1 VKSFVLDRYGRIVFP
16 FNFVPELDFS
26 IFDTLEDFEAV
37 VRRDFEDKARSEAEI
52 VADLEAGAYRER
64 YWLLRDLAG
73 HLFWSDRYAMTMY
86 ERRPMRWRDVPRQ
99 RADVFLPRLVDVDI
113 ASTVEALHTG
123 YRRLPSGR
131 DERTEDVVFGVLL
144 EVFRGRQT
152 AGVGIEAL
160 NPTVGEALGR
170 PDTLVCRLLDYAPD
184 YPGYSDDDILG
195 YAHPVPELEALM
207 RHAMVLH
214 DQFRWDRE
222 RAELVSIKDLAGDDV
237 VSVLHPLNADVARF
251 IRRARAGRRRP
262 RDARRPAPT
271 TRSPVAV
278 CAPVDVRARLTVMP
292 RLEALAVCKGE
303 RACTNEDLVRNAAYC
318 WSPMTADEIREK
330 TGIVQRLYTE
340 LDLEELALR
349 AARGALG
356 KSGRRPEEIG
366 AVLFCSC
373 TSTRACPSVAAWI
386 SGHLGIPQT
395 HASYDLIAACAGL
408 SYGLSEAARLMQ
420 ESGRPALVVCAEK
433 FSDKIGTVRASRMI
447 FGDSAAALVLGPAA
461 AGSPP
466 DLEVFQTYASGPM
479 SEVESI
485 IWPNPAFDNSITVY
499 GPPVRALVSRY
510 LSQMV
515 GELAALPDPDGRA
528 RSLLDAID
536 LVVPHQANKTMVT
549 DLAREAG
556 LPPERLYFN
565 IERVGNTSAAS
576 IPLALH
582 DAVRDGVIDRPLRVF
597 APGFGAGA
605 VGGYVVMRVT
615 PAMAA

>member
-1 VKSFVLDRYGRIVFP
+1 MKPFVLDRYGRIVFP
-16 FNFVPELDFS
+16 FNFLPELDFS
-26 IFDTLEDFEAV
+26 VFETLEDFETL
-37 VRRDFEDKARSEAEI
+37 VRRDFEAKARSEGEI

-64 YWLLRDLAG
+64 YRLLRDLAG

-86 ERRPMRWRDVPRQ
+86 ERRPTRWRDVPRQ
-99 RADVFLPRLVDVDI
+99 RSDVFLPRLVDVDV
-113 ASTVEALHTG
+113 ASTVDALQTG
-123 YRRLPSGR
+123 YRRLPAGS
-131 DERTEDVVFGVLL
+131 DERTEDVVFGILL
-144 EVFRGRQT
+144 EVFRGRQS

-160 NPTVGEALGR
+160 NPPVAEALGR

-195 YAHPVPELEALM
+195 YAHPVAELEALM

-222 RAELVSIKDLAGDDV
+222 RAELVSIKDLADDDV
-237 VSVLHPLNADVARF
+237 VIVLHPRNLEVARF

-262 RDARRPAPT
+262 RLATRPSPPRSPT
-271 TRSPVAV
+271 TV
-278 CAPVDVRARLTVMP
+278 CAPIDVRTRLTVMP

-303 RACTNEDLVRNAAYC
+303 RVCTNDDLVRNAAYC
-318 WSPMTADEIREK
+318 WSPMSADDIREK
-330 TGIVQRLYTE
+330 TGIVQRVYTE

-349 AARGALG
+349 AARAALV
-356 KSGRRPEEIG
+356 KSGRRPEDIG

-373 TSTRACPSVAAWI
+373 TSTRAMPSVAAWI
-386 SGHLGIPQT
+386 SGHLGILQT

-408 SYGLSEAARLMQ
+408 PYGLSEAARLMQ
-420 ESGRPALVVCAEK
+420 ESGRPTLVVCAEK

-447 FGDSAAALVLGPAA
+447 FGDSAGALVLGPAP
-461 AGSPP
+461 AGSSP

-499 GPPVRALVSRY
+499 GPEVRALVSRY
-510 LSQMV
+510 LTQMV

-549 DLAREAG
+549 SLAREAG
-556 LPPERLYFN
+556 LAPERLYFN
-565 IERVGNTSAAS
+565 IEHVGNTSAAS
-576 IPLALH
+576 IPVALH

-605 VGGYVVMRVT
+605 VGGYVVMRVA
-615 PAMAA
+615 PAIAA

>member
-1 VKSFVLDRYGRIVFP
+1 MKPFVLDRYGRIVFP
-16 FNFVPELDFS
+16 FNFLPELDFS
-26 IFDTLEDFEAV
+26 VFHTLEEFETV
-37 VRRDFEDKARSEAEI
+37 VRRDFEDKTRPEMEI
-52 VADLEAGAYRER
+52 VARLAGGDYQER

-73 HLFWSDRYAMTMY
+73 HLFWINRYAMTMY
-86 ERRPMRWRDVPRQ
+86 ERRPTRWRDVPRQ
-99 RADVFLPRLVDVDI
+99 RADVFLPRLIDVD
-113 ASTVEALHTG
+113 AGPAADALQAG
-123 YRRLPSGR
+123 YHGLPPGR
-131 DERTEDVVFGVLL
+131 DERTEDVVFGILL
-144 EVFRGRQT
+144 DVFRSRQT

-160 NPTVGEALGR
+160 NPTVGEALAR

-184 YPGYSDDDILG
+184 YPGYTDDDILG

-222 RAELVSIKDLAGDDV
+222 QAELVSVKDLADDDV
-237 VSVLHPLNADVARF
+237 VVVLHPRNAEVARF
-251 IRRARAGRRRP
+251 IRRGRSGQHRKRVAPRP
-262 RDARRPAPT
+262 LPP
-271 TRSPVAV
+271 RSPAAP
-278 CAPVDVRARLTVMP
+278 CAPVDVRARFTVMP

-318 WSPMTADEIREK
+318 WSPMTAEEIRAK

-349 AARGALG
+349 AARAALV
-356 KSGRRPEEIG
+356 KSGRQPEEIG

-386 SGHLGIPQT
+386 SGQLGILQT
-395 HASYDLIAACAGL
+395 HASYDLVAACAGL
-408 SYGLSEAARLMQ
+408 AYGLSEAARLLQ

-447 FGDSAAALVLGPAA
+447 FGDSAAALVLGPAP
-461 AGSPP
+461 AGTPP

-485 IWPNPAFDNSITVY
+485 IWPNPAFDNSITVH
-499 GPPVRALVSRY
+499 GPEVRALVSRY

-515 GELAALPDPDGRA
+515 GELSALPDPDGRA
-528 RSLLDAID
+528 RSLLEAID

-549 DLAREAG
+549 NLARGAG
-556 LPPERLYFN
+556 LPAERLYFN

-582 DAVRDGVIDRPLRVF
+582 DAVHDGVIDRPLRVF

-615 PAMAA
+615 PAIAA

>member
-1 VKSFVLDRYGRIVFP
+1 MKPFVLDRYGRIVFP

-26 IFDTLEDFEAV
+26 VFDALEDFEAV

-64 YWLLRDLAG
+64 YRLLRDLAG

-86 ERRPMRWRDVPRQ
+86 ERRPTRWRDVPRQ
-99 RADVFLPRLVDVDI
+99 RADVFLPRLVDVDV
-113 ASTVEALHTG
+113 ASTVEALQAG
-123 YRRLPSGR
+123 YRGLPTGR
-131 DERTEDVVFGVLL
+131 DERTEDVVFGILL

-152 AGVGIEAL
+152 AGVGIEAM
-160 NPTVGEALGR
+160 NPTLAEALGR

-222 RAELVSIKDLAGDDV
+222 RAELVSSKDIDPDDV
-237 VSVLHPLNADVARF
+237 VIVLHPRNADVARF

-262 RDARRPAPT
+262 HIARQPSAP
-271 TRSPVAV
+271 RSPAAV
-278 CAPVDVRARLTVMP
+278 CAPIDVRARLTVMP

-303 RACTNEDLVRNAAYC
+303 RACTNDDLVRNAAYC
-318 WSPMTADEIREK
+318 WSPMTADDIRAK

-349 AARGALG
+349 AARAALV
-356 KSGRRPEEIG
+356 KSGRQPEDIG
-366 AVLFCSC
+366 AVVFCSC

-386 SGHLGIPQT
+386 SGQLGILQT
-395 HASYDLIAACAGL
+395 HASYDLVAACAGL
-408 SYGLSEAARLMQ
+408 AYGLSEAARLMQ
-420 ESGRPALVVCAEK
+420 ENGRPVLLVCAEK

-447 FGDSAAALVLGPAA
+447 FGDSAGALVLGPAA

-499 GPPVRALVSRY
+499 GPEVRALVSRY
-510 LSQMV
+510 LAQMV
-515 GELAALPDPDGRA
+515 GELSALPDPDGRA
-528 RSLLDAID
+528 RSLLEAID

-615 PAMAA
+615 PAIAA

>member
-1 VKSFVLDRYGRIVFP
+1 MKPFVLDRYGRIVFP
-16 FNFVPELDFS
+16 FNFQPELDFS
-26 IFDTLEDFEAV
+26 VFDTLEDFETV

-52 VADLEAGAYRER
+52 VADLDAGAYRER
-64 YWLLRDLAG
+64 YALLRDLVG

-86 ERRPMRWRDVPRQ
+86 ERRPTRWRDVPRQ
-99 RADVFLPRLVDVDI
+99 RADVFLPRLVDVDV
-113 ASTVEALHTG
+113 ASTVDALHAR
-123 YRRLPSGR
+123 YRRLPPGR
-131 DERTEDVVFGVLL
+131 DERTEDVVFGILL
-144 EVFRGRQT
+144 ELFRGRQT

-160 NPTVGEALGR
+160 NPTVAEAVGR

-222 RAELVSIKDLAGDDV
+222 RAALVSLKDLADDDV
-237 VSVLHPLNADVARF
+237 VIVLHPRNAAVARF
-251 IRRARAGRRRP
+251 IRRARVGRRRP
-262 RDARRPAPT
+262 RSAPRPWVP
-271 TRSPVAV
+271 RSPAAV
-278 CAPVDVRARLTVMP
+278 CAPIDVRSRLTVMP

-303 RACTNEDLVRNAAYC
+303 RACTNDDLVRNAAYC
-318 WSPMTADEIREK
+318 WSPMTAEDIRAK

-349 AARGALG
+349 AARAALV
-356 KSGRRPEEIG
+356 KSGRGPEEIG
-366 AVLFCSC
+366 AVVFCSC

-386 SGHLGIPQT
+386 SGQLGILQT

-408 SYGLSEAARLMQ
+408 PYGLSEAARLLQ
-420 ESGRPALVVCAEK
+420 ENGRPVLLVCAEK

-447 FGDSAAALVLGPAA
+447 FGDSAGALVVGAAA

-499 GPPVRALVSRY
+499 GPQVRALVSRY
-510 LSQMV
+510 LTQMV

-528 RSLLDAID
+528 RSLLEAID

-556 LPPERLYFN
+556 LPSERLYFN

-576 IPLALH
+576 IPVALY

-615 PAMAA
+615 PAIAA

>member
-1 VKSFVLDRYGRIVFP
+1 MKPFVLDRYGRIVFP
-16 FNFVPELDFS
+16 FNFLPELDFS
-26 IFDTLEDFEAV
+26 VFHTLEEFETV
-37 VRRDFEDKARSEAEI
+37 VRRDFEDKTRPEMEI
-52 VADLEAGAYRER
+52 VARLAGGDYQER

-73 HLFWSDRYAMTMY
+73 HLFWINRYAMTMY
-86 ERRPMRWRDVPRQ
+86 ERRPTRWRDVPRQ
-99 RADVFLPRLVDVDI
+99 RADVFLPRLIDVD
-113 ASTVEALHTG
+113 AGPAADALQAG
-123 YRRLPSGR
+123 YHGLPPGR
-131 DERTEDVVFGVLL
+131 DERTEDVVFGILL
-144 EVFRGRQT
+144 DVFRSRQT

-160 NPTVGEALGR
+160 NPTVGEALAR

-184 YPGYSDDDILG
+184 YPGYTDDDILG

-222 RAELVSIKDLAGDDV
+222 QAELVSVKDLADDDV
-237 VSVLHPLNADVARF
+237 VVVLHPRNAEVARF
-251 IRRARAGRRRP
+251 IRRGRSGQHRKRVAPRP
-262 RDARRPAPT
+262 LPP
-271 TRSPVAV
+271 RSPAAP
-278 CAPVDVRARLTVMP
+278 CAPVDVRARFTVMP

-318 WSPMTADEIREK
+318 WSPMTAEEIRAK

-349 AARGALG
+349 AARAALV
-356 KSGRRPEEIG
+356 KSGRQPEEIG

-386 SGHLGIPQT
+386 SGQLGILQT
-395 HASYDLIAACAGL
+395 HASYDLVAACAGL
-408 SYGLSEAARLMQ
+408 AYGLSEAARLLQ

-447 FGDSAAALVLGPAA
+447 FGDSAGALVLGPAP
-461 AGSPP
+461 AGAPP

-499 GPPVRALVSRY
+499 GPEVRALVSRY

-515 GELAALPDPDGRA
+515 GELSALPDPDGRA
-528 RSLLDAID
+528 RSLLEAID

-549 DLAREAG
+549 NLARGAG
-556 LPPERLYFN
+556 LPAERLYFN

-582 DAVRDGVIDRPLRVF
+582 DAVHDGVIDRPLRVF

-615 PAMAA
+615 PAIAA

>member
-1 VKSFVLDRYGRIVFP
+1 MKPFVLDRYGRIVFP
-16 FNFVPELDFS
+16 FNFLPELDFS
-26 IFDTLEDFEAV
+26 VFHTLEEFETV
-37 VRRDFEDKARSEAEI
+37 VRRDFEDKTRPEMEI
-52 VADLEAGAYRER
+52 VARLAGGDYQER

-73 HLFWSDRYAMTMY
+73 HLFWINRYAMTMY
-86 ERRPMRWRDVPRQ
+86 ERRPTRWRDVPRQ
-99 RADVFLPRLVDVDI
+99 RADVFLPRLIDVD
-113 ASTVEALHTG
+113 AGPAADALQAG
-123 YRRLPSGR
+123 YHGLPPGR
-131 DERTEDVVFGVLL
+131 DERTEDVVFGILL
-144 EVFRGRQT
+144 DVFRSRQT

-160 NPTVGEALGR
+160 NPTVGEALAR

-184 YPGYSDDDILG
+184 YPGYTDDDILG

-222 RAELVSIKDLAGDDV
+222 QAELVSVKDLADDDV
-237 VSVLHPLNADVARF
+237 VVVLHPRNAEVARF
-251 IRRARAGRRRP
+251 IRRGRSGQQRKRVAPRP
-262 RDARRPAPT
+262 LPP
-271 TRSPVAV
+271 RSPAAP
-278 CAPVDVRARLTVMP
+278 CAPVDVRARFTVMP

-318 WSPMTADEIREK
+318 WSPMTAEEIRAK

-349 AARGALG
+349 AARAALV
-356 KSGRRPEEIG
+356 KSGRQPEEIG

-386 SGHLGIPQT
+386 SGQLGILQT
-395 HASYDLIAACAGL
+395 HASYDLVAACAGL
-408 SYGLSEAARLMQ
+408 AYGLSEAARLLQ

-447 FGDSAAALVLGPAA
+447 FGDSAGALVLGPAP
-461 AGSPP
+461 AGAPP

-499 GPPVRALVSRY
+499 GPEVRALVSRY

-515 GELAALPDPDGRA
+515 GELSALPDPDGRA
-528 RSLLDAID
+528 RSLLEAID

-549 DLAREAG
+549 NLARGAG
-556 LPPERLYFN
+556 LPAERLYFN

-582 DAVRDGVIDRPLRVF
+582 DAVHDGVIDRPLRVF

-615 PAMAA
+615 PAIAA

>member
-1 VKSFVLDRYGRIVFP
+1 MKPFVLDRYGRIVFP
-16 FNFVPELDFS
+16 FNFLPELDFS
-26 IFDTLEDFEAV
+26 VFHTLEEFETV
-37 VRRDFEDKARSEAEI
+37 VRRDFEDKTRPEMEI
-52 VADLEAGAYRER
+52 VARLAGGDYQER

-73 HLFWSDRYAMTMY
+73 HLFWINRYAMTMY
-86 ERRPMRWRDVPRQ
+86 ERRPTRWRDVPRQ
-99 RADVFLPRLVDVDI
+99 RADVFLPRLIDVD
-113 ASTVEALHTG
+113 AGPAADALQAG
-123 YRRLPSGR
+123 YHGLPPGR
-131 DERTEDVVFGVLL
+131 DERTEDVVFGILL
-144 EVFRGRQT
+144 DVFRSRQT

-160 NPTVGEALGR
+160 NPTVGEALAR

-184 YPGYSDDDILG
+184 YPGYTDDDILG

-222 RAELVSIKDLAGDDV
+222 QAELVSVKDLADDDV
-237 VSVLHPLNADVARF
+237 VVVLHPRNAEVARF
-251 IRRARAGRRRP
+251 IRRGRSGQHRKRVAPRP
-262 RDARRPAPT
+262 LPP
-271 TRSPVAV
+271 RSPAAP
-278 CAPVDVRARLTVMP
+278 CAPVDVRARFTVMP

-318 WSPMTADEIREK
+318 WSPMTAEEIRAK

-349 AARGALG
+349 AARAALV
-356 KSGRRPEEIG
+356 KSGRQPEEIG

-386 SGHLGIPQT
+386 SGQLGILQT
-395 HASYDLIAACAGL
+395 HASYDLVAACAGL
-408 SYGLSEAARLMQ
+408 AYGLSEAARLLQ

-447 FGDSAAALVLGPAA
+447 FGDSAGALVLGPAP
-461 AGSPP
+461 AGAPP

-499 GPPVRALVSRY
+499 GPEVRALVSRY

-515 GELAALPDPDGRA
+515 GELSALPDPDGRA
-528 RSLLDAID
+528 RSLLEAID

-549 DLAREAG
+549 NLARGAG
-556 LPPERLYFN
+556 LPAERLYFN

-576 IPLALH
+576 IPIALTE
-582 DAVRDGVIDRPLRVF
+582 AVREGRVVTGDLVVLN
-597 APGFGAGA
+597 AVGGGITAGA
-605 VGGYVVMRVT
+605 VVARW
-615 PAMAA
+615 

>member
-1 VKSFVLDRYGRIVFP
+1 
-16 FNFVPELDFS
+16 
-26 IFDTLEDFEAV
+26 
-37 VRRDFEDKARSEAEI
+37 
-52 VADLEAGAYRER
+52 
-64 YWLLRDLAG
+64 
-73 HLFWSDRYAMTMY
+73 MTMY
-86 ERRPMRWRDVPRQ
+86 ERRPTRWRDVPRQ
-99 RADVFLPRLVDVDI
+99 RADVFLPRLIDVD
-113 ASTVEALHTG
+113 ADMAADTLQAA
-123 YRRLPSGR
+123 YRRLPPGR
-131 DERTEDVVFGVLL
+131 DERTEDVVFALL
-144 EVFRGRQT
+144 LDVFRSRQT

-160 NPTVGEALGR
+160 NPTVREALGR
-170 PDTLVCRLLDYAPD
+170 PDSLVCRLLDYAPD
-184 YPGYSDDDILG
+184 YPGYTDDDILG

-222 RAELVSIKDLAGDDV
+222 QARLVSVKDLADDDV
-237 VSVLHPLNADVARF
+237 VVVLHPRNAEVARF
-251 IRRARAGRRRP
+251 IRRARDGQRRP
-262 RDARRPAPT
+262 RLAPRPAPS
-271 TRSPVAV
+271 RAPAAP
-278 CAPVDVRARLTVMP
+278 CAPVDVRARFSVMP

-303 RACTNEDLVRNAAYC
+303 RVCTNDDLVRNAAYC
-318 WSPMTADEIREK
+318 WSPMSAEDIREK

-340 LDLEELALR
+340 LGLEELALR
-349 AARGALG
+349 AARAALV
-356 KSGRRPEEIG
+356 KSGRQPEEIG

-386 SGHLGIPQT
+386 SGQLGILQT

-408 SYGLSEAARLMQ
+408 AYGLSEAARLLQ
-420 ESGRPALVVCAEK
+420 ESGRPVLVVCAEK

-447 FGDSAAALVLGPAA
+447 FGDSAGALVVGAAPAGA
-461 AGSPP
+461 PP

-499 GPPVRALVSRY
+499 GPEVRALVARY
-510 LSQMV
+510 LNQMV
-515 GELAALPDPDGRA
+515 GELRALPDPDGRA
-528 RSLLDAID
+528 GSLLEAID

-549 DLAREAG
+549 TLARGAG
-556 LPPERLYFN
+556 LPTERLYFN

-605 VGGYVVMRVT
+605 VGGYVVMRVA
-615 PAMAA
+615 PAIAA

>member
-1 VKSFVLDRYGRIVFP
+1 MKPFVLDRYGRIVFP
-16 FNFVPELDFS
+16 FNFLPELDFS
-26 IFDTLEDFEAV
+26 VFHTLEEFETV
-37 VRRDFEDKARSEAEI
+37 VRRDFEDKTRPEMEI
-52 VADLEAGAYRER
+52 VARLAGGDYQER

-73 HLFWSDRYAMTMY
+73 HLFWINRYAMTMY
-86 ERRPMRWRDVPRQ
+86 ERRPTRWRDVPRQ
-99 RADVFLPRLVDVDI
+99 RADVFLPRLIDVD
-113 ASTVEALHTG
+113 AGPAADALQAG
-123 YRRLPSGR
+123 YHGLPPGR
-131 DERTEDVVFGVLL
+131 DERTEDVVFGILL
-144 EVFRGRQT
+144 DVFRSRQT
-152 AGVGIEAL
+152 TGVGIEAL
-160 NPTVGEALGR
+160 NPTVGEALAR

-184 YPGYSDDDILG
+184 YPGYTDDDILG

-222 RAELVSIKDLAGDDV
+222 QAELVSVKDLADDDV
-237 VSVLHPLNADVARF
+237 VVVLHPRNAEVARF
-251 IRRARAGRRRP
+251 IRRGRSGQHRKRVTPRP
-262 RDARRPAPT
+262 LPPRSAAAP
-271 TRSPVAV
+271 
-278 CAPVDVRARLTVMP
+278 CAPVDVRARFTVMP

-318 WSPMTADEIREK
+318 WSPMTAEEIRAK

-349 AARGALG
+349 AARAALV
-356 KSGRRPEEIG
+356 KSGRQPEEIG

-386 SGHLGIPQT
+386 SGQLGILQT
-395 HASYDLIAACAGL
+395 HASYDLVAACAGL
-408 SYGLSEAARLMQ
+408 AYGLSEAARLLQ

-447 FGDSAAALVLGPAA
+447 FGDSAGALVLGPAP
-461 AGSPP
+461 AGAPP

-499 GPPVRALVSRY
+499 GPEVRALVSRY

-515 GELAALPDPDGRA
+515 GELSALPDPDGRA
-528 RSLLDAID
+528 RSLLEAID

-549 DLAREAG
+549 NLARGAG
-556 LPPERLYFN
+556 LPAERLYFN

-582 DAVRDGVIDRPLRVF
+582 DAVHDGVIDRPLRVF

-615 PAMAA
+615 PAIAA

>member
-1 VKSFVLDRYGRIVFP
+1 MKPFVLDRYGRIVFP
-16 FNFVPELDFS
+16 FNFLPELDFS
-26 IFDTLEDFEAV
+26 VFHTLEEFETV
-37 VRRDFEDKARSEAEI
+37 VRRDFEDKTRPEMEI
-52 VADLEAGAYRER
+52 VARLAGGDYQER

-73 HLFWSDRYAMTMY
+73 HLFWINRYAMTMY
-86 ERRPMRWRDVPRQ
+86 ERRPTRWRDVPRQ
-99 RADVFLPRLVDVDI
+99 RADVFLPRLIDVD
-113 ASTVEALHTG
+113 AGPAADALQAG
-123 YRRLPSGR
+123 YHGLPPGR
-131 DERTEDVVFGVLL
+131 DERTEDVVFGILL
-144 EVFRGRQT
+144 DVFRSRQT

-160 NPTVGEALGR
+160 NPTVGEALAR

-184 YPGYSDDDILG
+184 YPGYTDDDILG

-222 RAELVSIKDLAGDDV
+222 QAELVSVKDLADDDV
-237 VSVLHPLNADVARF
+237 VVVLHPRNAEVARF
-251 IRRARAGRRRP
+251 IRRGRSGQQRKRVAPRP
-262 RDARRPAPT
+262 LPP
-271 TRSPVAV
+271 RSPAAP
-278 CAPVDVRARLTVMP
+278 CAPVDVRARFTVMP

-318 WSPMTADEIREK
+318 WSPMTAEEIRAK

-349 AARGALG
+349 AARAALV
-356 KSGRRPEEIG
+356 KSGRQPEEIG

-386 SGHLGIPQT
+386 SGQLGILQT
-395 HASYDLIAACAGL
+395 HASYDLVAACAGL
-408 SYGLSEAARLMQ
+408 AYGLSEAARLLQ

-447 FGDSAAALVLGPAA
+447 FGDSAGALVLGPAP
-461 AGSPP
+461 AGAPP

-499 GPPVRALVSRY
+499 GPEVRALVSRY

-515 GELAALPDPDGRA
+515 GELSALRDPDGRA
-528 RSLLDAID
+528 RSLLESID

-549 DLAREAG
+549 NLARGAG
-556 LPPERLYFN
+556 LPAERLYFN

-582 DAVRDGVIDRPLRVF
+582 DAVHDGVIDRPLRVF

-615 PAMAA
+615 PAIAA

>member
-1 VKSFVLDRYGRIVFP
+1 MKPFVLDRYGRITFP

-26 IFDTLEDFEAV
+26 IFDTLEEFESV
-37 VRRDFEDKARSEAEI
+37 VRRDFEDKARSQTEI
-52 VADLEAGAYRER
+52 VESLEAGAYRER

-73 HLFWSDRYAMTMY
+73 HLFWINRYAMTMY
-86 ERRPMRWRDVPRQ
+86 ERRPTRWRDVSR
-99 RADVFLPRLVDVDI
+99 RRTDVFLPRLSDVDDG
-113 ASTVEALHTG
+113 STANALQAG
-123 YRRLPSGR
+123 YRRLPPGR
-131 DERTEDVVFGVLL
+131 DARTENVVFGILL
-144 EVFRGRQT
+144 DVFRSRQR
-152 AGVGIEAL
+152 VGAEAL
-160 NPTVGEALGR
+160 NPTVGEALAR

-184 YPGYSDDDILG
+184 YPGYSDDDILS

-222 RAELVSIKDLAGDDV
+222 RAGLVSIKELVDDDV
-237 VSVLHPLNADVARF
+237 VVVLHPRNADVARF
-251 IRRARAGRRRP
+251 LRRVRGGQRLPRIAPRP
-262 RDARRPAPT
+262 SPL
-271 TRSPVAV
+271 RSPASV
-278 CAPVDVRARLTVMP
+278 CAPVDVRARMTVMP
-292 RLEALAVCKGE
+292 RLEALAICKGE

-318 WSPMTADEIREK
+318 WSPMTADEILAK

-340 LDLEELALR
+340 LGLEDLALR
-349 AARGALG
+349 AARAALV
-356 KSGRRPEEIG
+356 KSGRQPEEIG

-386 SGHLGIPQT
+386 SGQLGILQT

-408 SYGLSEAARLMQ
+408 PYGLAEAARLLQ
-420 ESGRPALVVCAEK
+420 ESGRPTLVVCAEK

-447 FGDSAAALVLGPAA
+447 FGDSAGALVVAPAP
-461 AGSPP
+461 AGTPP

-485 IWPNPAFDNSITVY
+485 IWPNPAFDDSITVY
-499 GPPVRALVSRY
+499 GPEVRALVARY

-515 GELAALPDPDGRA
+515 GELSALPDPDGHA
-528 RSLLDAID
+528 PSLLEAID
-536 LVVPHQANKTMVT
+536 LIVPHQANKTMVT
-549 DLAREAG
+549 NLARDAG

-565 IERVGNTSAAS
+565 IEHVGNTSAAS

-605 VGGYVVMRVT
+605 VGGYVVVRVA
-615 PAMAA
+615 PAIAA

>member
-1 VKSFVLDRYGRIVFP
+1 VKPFVLDRYGRIVFP

-99 RADVFLPRLVDVDI
+99 RADVFLPRLVDVDV

-237 VSVLHPLNADVARF
+237 VIVLHPLNADVARF
-251 IRRARAGRRRP
+251 IRRARSGRRRP

-485 IWPNPAFDNSITVY
+485 IWPNPAFDNSITVH

-615 PAMAA
+615 PAIAA

>member
-1 VKSFVLDRYGRIVFP
+1 MKPFVLDRYGRIVFP
-16 FNFVPELDFS
+16 FNFLPELDFS
-26 IFDTLEDFEAV
+26 VFHTLEEFETV
-37 VRRDFEDKARSEAEI
+37 VRRDFEDKTRPEMEI
-52 VADLEAGAYRER
+52 VARLAGGDYQER

-73 HLFWSDRYAMTMY
+73 HLFWINRYAMTMY
-86 ERRPMRWRDVPRQ
+86 ERRPTRWRDVPRQ
-99 RADVFLPRLVDVDI
+99 RADVFLPRLIDVD
-113 ASTVEALHTG
+113 AGPAADALQAG
-123 YRRLPSGR
+123 YHGLPPGR
-131 DERTEDVVFGVLL
+131 DERTEDVVFGILL
-144 EVFRGRQT
+144 DVFRSRQT
-152 AGVGIEAL
+152 TGVGIEAL
-160 NPTVGEALGR
+160 NPTVGEALAR

-184 YPGYSDDDILG
+184 YPGYTDDDILG

-222 RAELVSIKDLAGDDV
+222 QAELVSVKDLADDDV
-237 VSVLHPLNADVARF
+237 VVVLHPRNAEVARF
-251 IRRARAGRRRP
+251 IRRGRSGQQRKRVAPRP
-262 RDARRPAPT
+262 LPP
-271 TRSPVAV
+271 RSPAAP
-278 CAPVDVRARLTVMP
+278 CAPVDVRARFTVMP

-318 WSPMTADEIREK
+318 WSPMTAEEIRAK

-349 AARGALG
+349 AARAALV
-356 KSGRRPEEIG
+356 KSGRQPEEIG

-386 SGHLGIPQT
+386 SGQLGILQT
-395 HASYDLIAACAGL
+395 HASYDLVAACAGL
-408 SYGLSEAARLMQ
+408 AYGLSEAARLLQ

-447 FGDSAAALVLGPAA
+447 FGDSAGALVLGPAP
-461 AGSPP
+461 AGAPP

-499 GPPVRALVSRY
+499 GPEVRALVSRY

-515 GELAALPDPDGRA
+515 GELSALPDPDGRA
-528 RSLLDAID
+528 RSLLEAID

-549 DLAREAG
+549 NLARGAG
-556 LPPERLYFN
+556 LPAERLYFN

-582 DAVRDGVIDRPLRVF
+582 DAVHDGVIDRPLRVF

-615 PAMAA
+615 PAIAA

>member
-1 VKSFVLDRYGRIVFP
+1 MKPFMLDRYDRIVFP

-26 IFDTLEDFEAV
+26 LFETLEDFETV
-37 VRRDFEDKARSEAEI
+37 VRRDFEAKARSEAEI
-52 VADLEAGAYRER
+52 VTDLDAGAYRER
-64 YWLLRDLAG
+64 YRLLRDLAS

-86 ERRPMRWRDVPRQ
+86 ERRPTRWRDVPCR
-99 RADVFLPRLVDVDI
+99 RTDVFMPRLVDVDV
-113 ASTVEALHTG
+113 ASTVDALRSG
-123 YRRLPSGR
+123 YRGLPPGG
-131 DERTEDVVFGVLL
+131 DERTEDVVFGILL
-144 EVFRGRQT
+144 EVFRGRHT

-160 NPTVGEALGR
+160 NPTVADALTR
-170 PDTLVCRLLDYAPD
+170 PDTLVCRLLDYVAD
-184 YPGYSDDDILG
+184 YPGYSDDDILS
-195 YAHPVPELEALM
+195 YAHPVLELEALM

-222 RAELVSIKDLAGDDV
+222 RAELVSIKDLADDDV
-237 VSVLHPLNADVARF
+237 VVVLHPRNADVARF

-262 RDARRPAPT
+262 RIVPRPAPP
-271 TRSPVAV
+271 RSPTAV
-278 CAPVDVRARLTVMP
+278 CAPIDVRTRLTVMP

-318 WSPMTADEIREK
+318 WSPMTPDEIRAK

-349 AARGALG
+349 AARAALI
-356 KSGRRPEEIG
+356 KSGRLPEEIG

-373 TSTRACPSVAAWI
+373 TSTRAMPSIAAWI
-386 SGHLGIPQT
+386 SGQLGMLQT
-395 HASYDLIAACAGL
+395 HASFDLIAACAGL
-408 SYGLSEAARLMQ
+408 PYGLSEAARLMQ
-420 ESGRPALVVCAEK
+420 ESGRSALVVCAEK

-447 FGDSAAALVLGPAA
+447 FGDSAGALVLGPAA
-461 AGSPP
+461 PGSPP

-485 IWPNPAFDNSITVY
+485 IWPNPAFDNSVTVY
-499 GPPVRALVSRY
+499 GPEVRALVSRY

-515 GELAALPDPDGRA
+515 GELAALPDPDGGA
-528 RSLLDAID
+528 RSLLEAID

-549 DLAREAG
+549 SLAREAG

-605 VGGYVVMRVT
+605 VGGYVVMRVA
-615 PAMAA
+615 PAIAA

>member
-1 VKSFVLDRYGRIVFP
+1 MKPFVLDRYGRIVFP
-16 FNFVPELDFS
+16 FNFQPELDFS
-26 IFDTLEDFEAV
+26 VFDTLEDFETV

-52 VADLEAGAYRER
+52 VADLDAGVYRER
-64 YWLLRDLAG
+64 YALLRDLVG

-86 ERRPMRWRDVPRQ
+86 ERRPTRWRDVPRQ
-99 RADVFLPRLVDVDI
+99 RADVFLPRLVDVDV
-113 ASTVEALHTG
+113 ASTVDALHAR
-123 YRRLPSGR
+123 YHRLPPGR
-131 DERTEDVVFGVLL
+131 DERTEDVVFGILL

-160 NPTVGEALGR
+160 NPTVAEAVGR

-184 YPGYSDDDILG
+184 YPGYSDDGILG
-195 YAHPVPELEALM
+195 YAHRVPELEALM

-222 RAELVSIKDLAGDDV
+222 RAALVSLKDLADDDV
-237 VSVLHPLNADVARF
+237 VIVLHPRNAAVARF

-262 RDARRPAPT
+262 RSAPRPWVP
-271 TRSPVAV
+271 RSPAAV
-278 CAPVDVRARLTVMP
+278 CAPIDVRSRLTVMP

-303 RACTNEDLVRNAAYC
+303 RACTNDDLVRNAAYC
-318 WSPMTADEIREK
+318 WSPMTAEDIRAK

-349 AARGALG
+349 AARAALV
-356 KSGRRPEEIG
+356 KSGRAPEEIG
-366 AVLFCSC
+366 AVVFCSC

-386 SGHLGIPQT
+386 SGQLGILQT

-408 SYGLSEAARLMQ
+408 PYGLSEAARLLQ
-420 ESGRPALVVCAEK
+420 ENGRPVLLVCAEK

-447 FGDSAAALVLGPAA
+447 FGDSAGALVVGPAA

-485 IWPNPAFDNSITVY
+485 IWPNPAFDNSITVH
-499 GPPVRALVSRY
+499 GPQVRALVSRY
-510 LSQMV
+510 LTQMV

-528 RSLLDAID
+528 RSLLEAID

-556 LPPERLYFN
+556 LPSERLYFN

-576 IPLALH
+576 IPVALY

-615 PAMAA
+615 PAIAA

>member
-1 VKSFVLDRYGRIVFP
+1 MKPFVLDRYGRIVFP
-16 FNFVPELDFS
+16 FNFLPELDFS
-26 IFDTLEDFEAV
+26 VFHTLEEFETV
-37 VRRDFEDKARSEAEI
+37 VRRDFEDKTRPEMEI
-52 VADLEAGAYRER
+52 VARLAGGDYQER

-73 HLFWSDRYAMTMY
+73 HLFWINRYAMTMY
-86 ERRPMRWRDVPRQ
+86 ERRPTRWRDVPRQ
-99 RADVFLPRLVDVDI
+99 RADVFLPRLIDVD
-113 ASTVEALHTG
+113 AGPAADALQAG
-123 YRRLPSGR
+123 YHGLPPGR
-131 DERTEDVVFGVLL
+131 DERTEDVVFGILL
-144 EVFRGRQT
+144 DVFRSRQT
-152 AGVGIEAL
+152 TGVGIEAL
-160 NPTVGEALGR
+160 NPTVGEALAR

-184 YPGYSDDDILG
+184 YPGYTDDDILG

-222 RAELVSIKDLAGDDV
+222 QAELVSVKDLADDDV
-237 VSVLHPLNADVARF
+237 VVVLHPRNAEVARF
-251 IRRARAGRRRP
+251 IRRGRSGQHRKRVTPRP
-262 RDARRPAPT
+262 LPP
-271 TRSPVAV
+271 RSPAAP
-278 CAPVDVRARLTVMP
+278 CAPVDVRARFTVMP

-318 WSPMTADEIREK
+318 WSPMTAEEIRAK

-349 AARGALG
+349 AARAALV
-356 KSGRRPEEIG
+356 KSGRQPEEIG

-386 SGHLGIPQT
+386 SGQLGILQT
-395 HASYDLIAACAGL
+395 HASYDLVAACAGL
-408 SYGLSEAARLMQ
+408 AYGLSEAARLLQ

-447 FGDSAAALVLGPAA
+447 FGDSAGALVLGPAP
-461 AGSPP
+461 AGAPP

-499 GPPVRALVSRY
+499 GPEVRALVSRY

-515 GELAALPDPDGRA
+515 GELSALPDPDGRA
-528 RSLLDAID
+528 RSLLEAID

-549 DLAREAG
+549 NLARGAG
-556 LPPERLYFN
+556 LPAERLYFN

-582 DAVRDGVIDRPLRVF
+582 DAVHDGVIDRPLRVF

-615 PAMAA
+615 PAIAA

>member
-1 VKSFVLDRYGRIVFP
+1 VKPFVLDRYGRIVFP
-16 FNFVPELDFS
+16 FNFQPELDFS
-26 IFDTLEDFEAV
+26 VFDTLEDFETV

-52 VADLEAGAYRER
+52 VADLDAGAYRER
-64 YWLLRDLAG
+64 YALLRDLVG

-86 ERRPMRWRDVPRQ
+86 ERRPTRWRDVPRQ
-99 RADVFLPRLVDVDI
+99 RADVFLPRLVDVDV
-113 ASTVEALHTG
+113 ASTVDALHAR
-123 YRRLPSGR
+123 YHRLPPGR
-131 DERTEDVVFGVLL
+131 DERTEDVVFGILL

-160 NPTVGEALGR
+160 NPTVAEAVGR

-195 YAHPVPELEALM
+195 YAHRVPELEALM

-222 RAELVSIKDLAGDDV
+222 RAALVSLKGLADDDV
-237 VSVLHPLNADVARF
+237 VIVLHPRNAAVARF

-262 RDARRPAPT
+262 RSAPRPWVP
-271 TRSPVAV
+271 RSPAAV
-278 CAPVDVRARLTVMP
+278 CAPIDVRSRLTVMP

-303 RACTNEDLVRNAAYC
+303 RACTNDDLVRNAAYC
-318 WSPMTADEIREK
+318 WSPMTAEDIRAK

-349 AARGALG
+349 AAHAALV
-356 KSGRRPEEIG
+356 KSGRGPEEIG
-366 AVLFCSC
+366 AVVFCSC

-386 SGHLGIPQT
+386 SGQLGILQT

-408 SYGLSEAARLMQ
+408 PYGLSEAARLLQ
-420 ESGRPALVVCAEK
+420 ENGRPVLLVCAEK

-447 FGDSAAALVLGPAA
+447 FGDSAGALVVGAAA

-485 IWPNPAFDNSITVY
+485 IWPNPAFDNSITVH
-499 GPPVRALVSRY
+499 GPQVRALVSRY
-510 LSQMV
+510 LTQMV

-528 RSLLDAID
+528 RSLLEAID

-556 LPPERLYFN
+556 LPSERLYFN

-576 IPLALH
+576 IPVALY
-582 DAVRDGVIDRPLRVF
+582 DAVREGVIDRPLRVF

-615 PAMAA
+615 PAIAA

>member
-1 VKSFVLDRYGRIVFP
+1 MKPFVLDRYGRIVFP
-16 FNFVPELDFS
+16 FNFLPELDFS
-26 IFDTLEDFEAV
+26 VFHTLEEFETV
-37 VRRDFEDKARSEAEI
+37 VRRDFEDKTRPEMEI
-52 VADLEAGAYRER
+52 VARLAGGDYQER

-73 HLFWSDRYAMTMY
+73 HLFWINRYAMTMY
-86 ERRPMRWRDVPRQ
+86 ERRPTRWRDVPRQ
-99 RADVFLPRLVDVDI
+99 RADVFLPRLIDVD
-113 ASTVEALHTG
+113 AGPAADALQAG
-123 YRRLPSGR
+123 YHGLPPGR
-131 DERTEDVVFGVLL
+131 DERTEDVVFGILL
-144 EVFRGRQT
+144 DVFRSRQT

-160 NPTVGEALGR
+160 NPTVGEALAR

-184 YPGYSDDDILG
+184 YPGYTDDDILG

-222 RAELVSIKDLAGDDV
+222 QAELVSVKDLADDDV
-237 VSVLHPLNADVARF
+237 VVVLHPRNAEVARF
-251 IRRARAGRRRP
+251 IRRGRSGQHRKRVTPRP
-262 RDARRPAPT
+262 LPPRSAAAP
-271 TRSPVAV
+271 
-278 CAPVDVRARLTVMP
+278 CAPVDVRARFTVMP

-318 WSPMTADEIREK
+318 WSPMTAEEIRAK

-349 AARGALG
+349 AARAALV
-356 KSGRRPEEIG
+356 KSGRQPEEIG

-386 SGHLGIPQT
+386 SGQLGILQT
-395 HASYDLIAACAGL
+395 HASYDLVAACAGL
-408 SYGLSEAARLMQ
+408 AYGLSQAARLLQ
-420 ESGRPALVVCAEK
+420 ETGRPAIVVCAEK

-447 FGDSAAALVLGPAA
+447 FGDSAGALVLGPAP
-461 AGSPP
+461 AGAPP

-499 GPPVRALVSRY
+499 GPEVRALVSRY

-515 GELAALPDPDGRA
+515 GELSALPDPDGRA
-528 RSLLDAID
+528 RSLLEAID

-549 DLAREAG
+549 NLARGAG
-556 LPPERLYFN
+556 LPAERLYFN

-582 DAVRDGVIDRPLRVF
+582 DAVHDGVIDRPLRVF

-615 PAMAA
+615 PAIAA

>member
-1 VKSFVLDRYGRIVFP
+1 
-16 FNFVPELDFS
+16 
-26 IFDTLEDFEAV
+26 
-37 VRRDFEDKARSEAEI
+37 
-52 VADLEAGAYRER
+52 
-64 YWLLRDLAG
+64 
-73 HLFWSDRYAMTMY
+73 
-86 ERRPMRWRDVPRQ
+86 
-99 RADVFLPRLVDVDI
+99 
-113 ASTVEALHTG
+113 
-123 YRRLPSGR
+123 
-131 DERTEDVVFGVLL
+131 
-144 EVFRGRQT
+144 
-152 AGVGIEAL
+152 
-160 NPTVGEALGR
+160 
-170 PDTLVCRLLDYAPD
+170 
-184 YPGYSDDDILG
+184 
-195 YAHPVPELEALM
+195 
-207 RHAMVLH
+207 MVLH

-222 RAELVSIKDLAGDDV
+222 RAELVSIKDLADDDV
-237 VSVLHPLNADVARF
+237 VIVLHPRNADVARF

-262 RDARRPAPT
+262 RLATRPSPP
-271 TRSPVAV
+271 RSPAAV
-278 CAPVDVRARLTVMP
+278 CPPIDVRARLTVMP

-303 RACTNEDLVRNAAYC
+303 QTCTNDDLVRNAAYC
-318 WSPMTADEIREK
+318 WSPMSADDIREK

-349 AARGALG
+349 AARAALV
-356 KSGRRPEEIG
+356 KSGRRPEDIG

-373 TSTRACPSVAAWI
+373 TSTRAMPSVAAWI
-386 SGHLGIPQT
+386 SAQLGMLQT

-408 SYGLSEAARLMQ
+408 PYGLSEAARLMQ

-447 FGDSAAALVLGPAA
+447 FGDSAGALVLGPAP

-466 DLEVFQTYASGPM
+466 DLEVFQTYASGPL

-499 GPPVRALVSRY
+499 GPEVRALVSRY
-510 LSQMV
+510 LTQMV

-528 RSLLDAID
+528 RSLLEAID

-549 DLAREAG
+549 SLAREAG

-565 IERVGNTSAAS
+565 IERIGNTSAAS

-605 VGGYVVMRVT
+605 VGGYVVMRVA
-615 PAMAA
+615 PAIAA